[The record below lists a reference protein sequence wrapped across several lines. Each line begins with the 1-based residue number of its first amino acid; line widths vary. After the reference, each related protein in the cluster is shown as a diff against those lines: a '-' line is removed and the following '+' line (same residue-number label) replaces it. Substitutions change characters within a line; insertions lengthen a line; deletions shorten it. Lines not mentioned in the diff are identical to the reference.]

1 MAVII
6 YASPTNSANNEDYQ
20 KILVSTVD
28 PVTANGKDGDIWL
41 KYTP

>member
-6 YASPTNSANNEDYQ
+6 YGSPVNSANNSDYQ
-20 KILVSTVD
+20 DILVSTAD
-28 PVTANGKDGDIWL
+28 PLSTNGKDGDIWL